1 MPQPEP
7 AAAPDWNG
15 LQREVRDLALRIAQ
29 IERQLEIP
37 VGTGASVSSTHDPE
51 SGAGLPACLLGLPQ
65 AGGPTDGAG
74 TPARPTNV
82 TPASVLPLAGRALL
96 GLAGAYLLRA
106 LTESAVLSSGAGVAA
121 GILYAVLWLV
131 WAARTPAER
140 RLETALHSVTSVLV
154 LSPLLWEATL
164 RFHVIS
170 TWTAAAILLS
180 FTVFGLAI
188 SWRKNLLVIATI
200 AMLAGLGTAAGLLL
214 ATHDVLPFTFVFL
227 GTAAAVEASAC
238 LDHWL
243 SERWLAATAADLSV
257 LLATWLVTN
266 ARGLPQSYAP
276 IPQSWLLVAQAAL
289 LAIYLSS
296 IIVRTLLRGFTFTGF
311 ETAQCALA
319 FLIGVGGGLSLS
331 KEAYAIA
338 ALALAC
344 AAACYVVAFAR
355 LDHNRAHGRNFYT
368 YSTFGLLLAL
378 AGSRILLSGTAAAG
392 LWAALAVACIWA
404 GGFLGRLTLQ
414 VHGGIYLALAL
425 AFSGALPRAGALLL
439 GSDVPGRN
447 QPELWAGA
455 AAAALC
461 YLLAARYAASH
472 DGRTVRI
479 NRMAIAGMLAWLLAG
494 TLAGALTAGYH
505 AALGPA
511 ASHAYCA
518 TLRTGVLTGSALLLA
533 WVGARR
539 NNWELSRLAYPMMAL
554 GAYRLLAED
563 MHQERKA
570 ALFLSLLVYGAAL
583 TALPRLNRSRAAKAA

>member
-7 AAAPDWNG
+7 AAVPGWDG
-15 LQREVRDLALRIAQ
+15 LQREVRDLALRVAQ
-29 IERQLEIP
+29 LERQLDIP
-37 VGTGASVSSTHDPE
+37 AP
-51 SGAGLPACLLGLPQ
+51 SGAGASACLPTPVHDAARIGLAPS
-65 AGGPTDGAG
+65 
-74 TPARPTNV
+74 
-82 TPASVLPLAGRALL
+82 SVLPLAGRALL

-106 LTESAVLSSGAGVAA
+106 LTESAVLSSSAGVAL

-140 RLETALHSVTSVLV
+140 RLETAIHSVTSVLV
-154 LSPLLWEATL
+154 LCPLLWEATL
-164 RFHVIS
+164 RFQVVS
-170 TWTAAAILLS
+170 TWTAGAILLA
-180 FTVFGLAI
+180 FTVFALAV
-188 SWRKNLLVIATI
+188 SWKKSLLVIATI

-227 GTAAAVEASAC
+227 GAAAAVEVSAC

-243 SERWLAATAADLSV
+243 SERWLAASAADLSV

-331 KEAYAIA
+331 KEAHAIA

-344 AAACYVVAFAR
+344 SAACYVVAFAR
-355 LDHNRAHGRNFYT
+355 LDHNPSRGRNFYT

-378 AGSRILLSGTAAAG
+378 TGVRILLSAADAAG
-392 LWAALAVACIWA
+392 MWAVLAVACIAA

-414 VHGGIYLALAL
+414 VHGGLYLALAL
-425 AFSGALPRAGALLL
+425 ATSGALSRAGAFLL
-439 GSDVPGRN
+439 GAEVNGRSQPG
-447 QPELWAGA
+447 LWAGVGVA
-455 AAAALC
+455 TLC
-461 YLLAARYAASH
+461 YLLAMRYAASR
-472 DGRTVRI
+472 DSRTVRL
-479 NRMAIAGMLAWLLAG
+479 NRMAIAAMLAWLVAG
-494 TLAGALTAGYH
+494 TLASALTAGYH
-505 AALGPA
+505 AALGEL

-518 TLRTGVLTGSALLLA
+518 TMRTGVLTACGLLLA
-533 WVGARR
+533 WLGARR
-539 NNWELSRLAYPMMAL
+539 NNWELGHLAYPMMAL

-583 TALPRLNRSRAAKAA
+583 TALPRLNRAQVAKTA

>member
-7 AAAPDWNG
+7 AAAPDWSG

-37 VGTGASVSSTHDPE
+37 AVAGHAQLPPPEASIPRSHDASLDE
-51 SGAGLPACLLGLPQ
+51 IA
-65 AGGPTDGAG
+65 
-74 TPARPTNV
+74 
-82 TPASVLPLAGRALL
+82 PASVLPLAGRALL

-131 WAARTPAER
+131 WAARTPADR
-140 RLETALHSVTSVLV
+140 RLETAIHSVTSVLV
-154 LSPLLWEATL
+154 LCPLLWEATL

-170 TWTAAAILLS
+170 TWTAGAILLS
-180 FTVFGLAI
+180 FTVFALAI
-188 SWRKNLLVIATI
+188 SWRKSLLVVATI
-200 AMLAGLGTAAGLLL
+200 AMLAGLGTAAAMLL

-227 GTAAAVEASAC
+227 GAAAAVEVSAC

-276 IPQSWLLVAQAAL
+276 IPQNWLLVAQAAL

-296 IIVRTLLRGFTFTGF
+296 TIVRTLLRGFTFTGF

-331 KEAYAIA
+331 KEAPAIA

-344 AAACYVVAFAR
+344 AAACYLVAFGR
-355 LDHNRAHGRNFYT
+355 LDHNRTRGRNFYT

-378 AGSRILLSGTAAAG
+378 TGTRILLSATAAAVM
-392 LWAALAVACIWA
+392 WAVLAVACLWA

-425 AFSGALPRAGALLL
+425 AYSALPSAGAFLL
-439 GSDVPGRN
+439 GAEVAARN
-447 QPELWAGA
+447 QSALWAGA
-455 AAAALC
+455 ALAALC
-461 YLLAARYAASH
+461 YLLATRYAASR
-472 DGRTVRI
+472 DGRTVRL
-479 NRMAIAGMLAWLLAG
+479 NRMAIAAMLAWLAAG
-494 TLAGALTAGYH
+494 ALAGALVAGYH

-518 TLRTGVLTGSALLLA
+518 TMRTGVLTASSLLLA

-539 NNWELSRLAYPMMAL
+539 NNWELGRLAYPMMAL

-583 TALPRLNRSRAAKAA
+583 TALPRLNRTAAAKTA

>member
-7 AAAPDWNG
+7 AAAPDWSG
-15 LQREVRDLALRIAQ
+15 IQRELRALALRIEE
-29 IERQLEIP
+29 IERRLEIR
-37 VGTGASVSSTHDPE
+37 ASSAEAQAEPPPAGDGRGLE
-51 SGAGLPACLLGLPQ
+51 SA
-65 AGGPTDGAG
+65 T
-74 TPARPTNV
+74 V
-82 TPASVLPLAGRALL
+82 SVLPLAGRSLL

-106 LTESAVLSSGAGVAA
+106 LTEGGVLSPESGVAL
-121 GILYAVLWLV
+121 GILYAVLWLA

-164 RFHVIS
+164 RFHVVS
-170 TWTAAAILLS
+170 TWTAAAILLA
-180 FTVFGLAI
+180 FTVFALAV
-188 SWRKNLLVIATI
+188 SWRKSLLAVATI

-227 GTAAAVEASAC
+227 GAAAAVEISAC

-243 SERWLAATAADLSV
+243 SERWLAASVADLSV
-257 LLATWLVTN
+257 LLATWLVAN
-266 ARGLPQSYAP
+266 RHGLPPAYAP
-276 IPQSWLLVAQAAL
+276 IPQGWLLAAQAAL

-296 IIVRTLLRGFTFTGF
+296 TMVRTLLRGFTFTGF

-331 KEAYAIA
+331 REAYAIS

-344 AAACYVVAFAR
+344 AVACYLVAFAR
-355 LDHNRAHGRNFYT
+355 LDRGGAHGRNFHT

-378 AGSRILLSGTAAAG
+378 TGTRILLAPASAAATWG
-392 LWAALAVACIWA
+392 ALALACVWA
-404 GGFLGRLTLQ
+404 GGWFRRLTLQ
-414 VHGGIYLALAL
+414 AHGCIYLALAL
-425 AFSGALPRAGALLL
+425 ATSGALSRAGAFLL
-439 GSDVPGRN
+439 GAEVHSGAQPG
-447 QPELWAGA
+447 LWCGA
-455 AAAALC
+455 ALAGLC
-461 YLLAARYAASH
+461 YLLATRVAAASN
-472 DGRTVRI
+472 GRAVRSI
-479 NRMAIAGMLAWLLAG
+479 RIAMAGMLAWLAAG
-494 TLAGALTAGYH
+494 SVAGALTAGYH
-505 AALGPA
+505 AAFGQA

-518 TLRTGVLTGSALLLA
+518 TIRTGVLTAGALLLA

-539 NNWELSRLAYPMMAL
+539 DNWELARLGYPMMAL

-583 TALPRLNRSRAAKAA
+583 TALPRLNRSRAWKPAP

>member
-1 MPQPEP
+1 
-7 AAAPDWNG
+7 
-15 LQREVRDLALRIAQ
+15 V
-29 IERQLEIP
+29 
-37 VGTGASVSSTHDPE
+37 
-51 SGAGLPACLLGLPQ
+51 
-65 AGGPTDGAG
+65 
-74 TPARPTNV
+74 
-82 TPASVLPLAGRALL
+82 GRALL

-121 GILYAVLWLV
+121 GILYAVLWLA

-180 FTVFGLAI
+180 FTVFGLAV
-188 SWRKNLLVIATI
+188 SWHKNLLVIATI

-227 GTAAAVEASAC
+227 GTAAAVEISAC

-243 SERWLAATAADLSV
+243 SERWLAAGAADLSV

-266 ARGLPQSYAP
+266 ARGLPRSYAP
-276 IPQSWLLVAQAAL
+276 IPHNWLLVAQAAL

-296 IIVRTLLRGFTFTGF
+296 IIVRTLLRGFNFTGF

-331 KEAYAIA
+331 KEAPAIA
-338 ALALAC
+338 AIALAC

-355 LDHNRAHGRNFYT
+355 LDQNRARGRNFYT

-378 AGSRILLSGTAAAG
+378 TGSRILLSATAASAM
-392 LWAALAVACIWA
+392 WAILAVACIWV
-404 GGFLGRLTLQ
+404 GGSLGRLTLQ
-414 VHGGIYLALAL
+414 VHGGIFLALAL
-425 AFSGALPRAGALLL
+425 ASSALPRAAAFLL
-439 GSDVPGRN
+439 GAEVTSPN
-447 QPELWAGA
+447 QPALWAGA
-455 AAAALC
+455 VVAALC
-461 YLLAARYAASH
+461 YLLATRVAASR

-479 NRMAIAGMLAWLLAG
+479 NRMAIAAMLAWLLAG
-494 TLAGALTAGYH
+494 ILAGALTTAYH
-505 AALGPA
+505 AVLGQT

-518 TLRTGVLTGSALLLA
+518 TMRTGVLTGAALLLA
-533 WVGARR
+533 WLGARR
-539 NNWELSRLAYPMMAL
+539 NNWEISRLAYPMMAL

-563 MHQERKA
+563 LHQERKA

-583 TALPRLNRSRAAKAA
+583 TALPRLNRSPAT